1 MKELIDRGFD
11 PDLKDNAGV
20 TPRMLGQSAN
30 NLIKEHLGLLGA
42 GSDAKEDGSRS
53 DSDASHSAGSVVT
66 PVDAVS
72 PVSPGGVVSPVSVVS
87 AVPSAVSAV
96 PSVVSAVPSVVSAVP
111 SAVSAVPSAVSAV
124 PIVGSDGRTGLPP
137 VQATPTTFVDVS
149 HSEEPPL
156 RPAPSA
162 QPLFPFVSSVP
173 STTSAQPL
181 FPSVSPVPSA
191 TSASSIASNP
201 ALPSAPVVTPVLP
214 VLPSAPVVTPVLP
227 VLPSSPPITGM
238 AGIASTP
245 SSRPSSLNL
254 AGLPRRLSADASDV
268 PPPVPQRLSLQQ
280 ETVLTTAQSGDLSP
294 TVSERLERT
303 PSVELTTEQSARAGR
318 A

>member
-96 PSVVSAVPSVVSAVP
+96 PSAA
-111 SAVSAVPSAVSAV
+111 SAV
-124 PIVGSDGRTGLPP
+124 PIVGNDGRTGLPP

-162 QPLFPFVSSVP
+162 QPLFP
-173 STTSAQPL
+173 
-181 FPSVSPVPSA
+181 SVSPVPSA
-191 TSASSIASNP
+191 TSASSIASNPASSIASNP

-214 VLPSAPVVTPVLP
+214 VLPS
-227 VLPSSPPITGM
+227 SPPITS
-238 AGIASTP
+238 IASTP

-280 ETVLTTAQSGDLSP
+280 ETVLTTAQVGDLSP

>member
-53 DSDASHSAGSVVT
+53 DSDASHSAGIVVT

-72 PVSPGGVVSPVSVVS
+72 PVSPGGVVSPVS
-87 AVPSAVSAV
+87 PG
-96 PSVVSAVPSVVSAVP
+96 SVVSPVSPGSVVGPVSV
-111 SAVSAVPSAVSAV
+111 VSAVPSAVSAV

-162 QPLFPFVSSVP
+162 QPLFP
-173 STTSAQPL
+173 
-181 FPSVSPVPSA
+181 SVSPVPSA
-191 TSASSIASNP
+191 TSASSIASNPASSIASNP

-214 VLPSAPVVTPVLP
+214 VLPS
-227 VLPSSPPITGM
+227 SPPITS
-238 AGIASTP
+238 IASTP

>member
-53 DSDASHSAGSVVT
+53 DSDASHGAGIVVT

-72 PVSPGGVVSPVSVVS
+72 PVSPGGVVSPVS
-87 AVPSAVSAV
+87 PG
-96 PSVVSAVPSVVSAVP
+96 SVVGPVSV
-111 SAVSAVPSAVSAV
+111 VSAVPSAVSAV

-162 QPLFPFVSSVP
+162 QPLFP
-173 STTSAQPL
+173 
-181 FPSVSPVPSA
+181 SVSPVPSA

-214 VLPSAPVVTPVLP
+214 VLPS
-227 VLPSSPPITGM
+227 SPPITS
-238 AGIASTP
+238 IASTP

-254 AGLPRRLSADASDV
+254 GGLPRRLSADASDV

-280 ETVLTTAQSGDLSP
+280 ETVLTTAQVGDLSP

>member
-53 DSDASHSAGSVVT
+53 DSDASRSTGSVVT

-96 PSVVSAVPSVVSAVP
+96 PSS
-111 SAVSAVPSAVSAV
+111 VSAVPSAVSAV

-149 HSEEPPL
+149 QSEEPPL

-162 QPLFPFVSSVP
+162 QPLFPFVSPVP
-173 STTSAQPL
+173 SATSAQPL

-280 ETVLTTAQSGDLSP
+280 ETVLTTAQAGDLSP

-318 A
+318 V

>member
-53 DSDASHSAGSVVT
+53 DSDASRSTGSVVT

-96 PSVVSAVPSVVSAVP
+96 SV
-111 SAVSAVPSAVSAV
+111 VSAVPSAVSAV

-149 HSEEPPL
+149 HSEEPS
-156 RPAPSA
+156 R
-162 QPLFPFVSSVP
+162 SS
-173 STTSAQPL
+173 
-181 FPSVSPVPSA
+181 
-191 TSASSIASNP
+191 
-201 ALPSAPVVTPVLP
+201 
-214 VLPSAPVVTPVLP
+214 
-227 VLPSSPPITGM
+227 
-238 AGIASTP
+238 P
-245 SSRPSSLNL
+245 SSRPC
-254 AGLPRRLSADASDV
+254 
-268 PPPVPQRLSLQQ
+268 PPPPPPSRC
-280 ETVLTTAQSGDLSP
+280 SP
-294 TVSERLERT
+294 PSRPCPPPPPPPPLPPT
-303 PSVELTTEQSARAGR
+303 PPCPPHP
-318 A
+318 

>member
-96 PSVVSAVPSVVSAVP
+96 PS
-111 SAVSAVPSAVSAV
+111 AVSAV
-124 PIVGSDGRTGLPP
+124 PIMGNDGRTGLPP

-162 QPLFPFVSSVP
+162 QPLFPSVSPVP
-173 STTSAQPL
+173 STTSASSIASNPASSIASN
-181 FPSVSPVPSA
+181 PASSIASNP
-191 TSASSIASNP
+191 ASSIASNP

-214 VLPSAPVVTPVLP
+214 VLPS
-227 VLPSSPPITGM
+227 SPPITS
-238 AGIASTP
+238 IASTP

-280 ETVLTTAQSGDLSP
+280 ETVLTTAQVGDLSP

>member
-53 DSDASHSAGSVVT
+53 DSDASHSAGIVVT

-72 PVSPGGVVSPVSVVS
+72 PVSPGGVVSPVS
-87 AVPSAVSAV
+87 PG
-96 PSVVSAVPSVVSAVP
+96 SVVGPVSV
-111 SAVSAVPSAVSAV
+111 VSAVPSAVSAV

-162 QPLFPFVSSVP
+162 QPLFP
-173 STTSAQPL
+173 
-181 FPSVSPVPSA
+181 SVSPVPSA
-191 TSASSIASNP
+191 TSVSSIASNPASSIASNP

-214 VLPSAPVVTPVLP
+214 VLPS
-227 VLPSSPPITGM
+227 SPPITS
-238 AGIASTP
+238 IASTP

-254 AGLPRRLSADASDV
+254 AGLPRRLSADTSDV

-280 ETVLTTAQSGDLSP
+280 ETVLTTAQVGDLSP
-294 TVSERLERT
+294 TMSERLERT

>member
-53 DSDASHSAGSVVT
+53 DSDASHSAGIVVT

-72 PVSPGGVVSPVSVVS
+72 PVSPGGVVSPVS
-87 AVPSAVSAV
+87 PG
-96 PSVVSAVPSVVSAVP
+96 SVVSPVSPGSVVGSVSVVSAVP
-111 SAVSAVPSAVSAV
+111 SAASAV

-162 QPLFPFVSSVP
+162 QPLFP
-173 STTSAQPL
+173 
-181 FPSVSPVPSA
+181 SVSPVPSA

-214 VLPSAPVVTPVLP
+214 VLPS
-227 VLPSSPPITGM
+227 SPPITS
-238 AGIASTP
+238 IASTP
-245 SSRPSSLNL
+245 SSLPSSLNL
-254 AGLPRRLSADASDV
+254 AGLPRRLSADTSDV

-280 ETVLTTAQSGDLSP
+280 ETVLTTAQVGDLSP

>member
-53 DSDASHSAGSVVT
+53 DSDASHSAGIVVT

-72 PVSPGGVVSPVSVVS
+72 PVSPGGVVSPVS
-87 AVPSAVSAV
+87 PG
-96 PSVVSAVPSVVSAVP
+96 SVVSPVSPGSVVGPVSV
-111 SAVSAVPSAVSAV
+111 VSAVPSAVSAV

-162 QPLFPFVSSVP
+162 QPLFP
-173 STTSAQPL
+173 
-181 FPSVSPVPSA
+181 SVSPVPSA
-191 TSASSIASNP
+191 TSASSIASNPASSIASNP

-214 VLPSAPVVTPVLP
+214 VLPS
-227 VLPSSPPITGM
+227 SPPITS
-238 AGIASTP
+238 IASTP

-254 AGLPRRLSADASDV
+254 GGLPRRLSADASDV

-280 ETVLTTAQSGDLSP
+280 ETVLTTAQVGDLSP

>member
-53 DSDASHSAGSVVT
+53 DSDASRSTGSVVT

-96 PSVVSAVPSVVSAVP
+96 PSAVSAVSV
-111 SAVSAVPSAVSAV
+111 VSAVPSAVSAV

-149 HSEEPPL
+149 HSEEPLL

-162 QPLFPFVSSVP
+162 QPLFPFVSPVP
-173 STTSAQPL
+173 SATSAQPL

>member
-96 PSVVSAVPSVVSAVP
+96 PSAVSAVPSVVSAVP
-111 SAVSAVPSAVSAV
+111 
-124 PIVGSDGRTGLPP
+124 IVGNDGRTGLPP

-149 HSEEPPL
+149 QSEEPPL

-162 QPLFPFVSSVP
+162 QPLFPFVSPVP
-173 STTSAQPL
+173 SATSAQPL

-318 A
+318 V

>member
-1 MKELIDRGFD
+1 
-11 PDLKDNAGV
+11 
-20 TPRMLGQSAN
+20 MLGQSAN

-53 DSDASHSAGSVVT
+53 DSDASHSAGIVVT

-96 PSVVSAVPSVVSAVP
+96 P
-111 SAVSAVPSAVSAV
+111 
-124 PIVGSDGRTGLPP
+124 IVGGDGRTGLPP

-149 HSEEPPL
+149 QSEEPPL

-162 QPLFPFVSSVP
+162 QPLFPFVSPVP
-173 STTSAQPL
+173 SATSAQPL

-254 AGLPRRLSADASDV
+254 AGLPRRLSADTSDV

>member
-53 DSDASHSAGSVVT
+53 DSDASHSAGIVVT

-72 PVSPGGVVSPVSVVS
+72 PVSPGGVVSPVS
-87 AVPSAVSAV
+87 PG
-96 PSVVSAVPSVVSAVP
+96 SVVGPVSV
-111 SAVSAVPSAVSAV
+111 VSAVPSAVSAV
-124 PIVGSDGRTGLPP
+124 PIVGNDGRTGLLP

-162 QPLFPFVSSVP
+162 QPLFP
-173 STTSAQPL
+173 
-181 FPSVSPVPSA
+181 SVSPVPSA

-201 ALPSAPVVTPVLP
+201 A
-214 VLPSAPVVTPVLP
+214 LPSAPVVTPVLP

-254 AGLPRRLSADASDV
+254 AGLPRRLSADTSDV

-280 ETVLTTAQSGDLSP
+280 ETVLTTAQVGDLSP

-318 A
+318 V

>member
-53 DSDASHSAGSVVT
+53 DSDASHSAGIVVT

-72 PVSPGGVVSPVSVVS
+72 PVSPGSVVSPVS
-87 AVPSAVSAV
+87 PG
-96 PSVVSAVPSVVSAVP
+96 SVVGPVSV
-111 SAVSAVPSAVSAV
+111 VSAVPSAVSAV

-162 QPLFPFVSSVP
+162 QPLFP
-173 STTSAQPL
+173 
-181 FPSVSPVPSA
+181 SVSPVPSA
-191 TSASSIASNP
+191 TSVSSIASNPASSIASNP

-214 VLPSAPVVTPVLP
+214 VLPS
-227 VLPSSPPITGM
+227 SPPITS
-238 AGIASTP
+238 IASTP

-254 AGLPRRLSADASDV
+254 AGLPRRLSADTSDV

-280 ETVLTTAQSGDLSP
+280 ETVLTTAQVGDLSP

>member
-53 DSDASHSAGSVVT
+53 DSDASHSAGIVVT

-72 PVSPGGVVSPVSVVS
+72 PVSPGGVVSPVS
-87 AVPSAVSAV
+87 PG
-96 PSVVSAVPSVVSAVP
+96 SVVSPVSPGSVVGPVSVVSAVP
-111 SAVSAVPSAVSAV
+111 SAASAV

-162 QPLFPFVSSVP
+162 QPLFP
-173 STTSAQPL
+173 
-181 FPSVSPVPSA
+181 SVSPVPSA

-214 VLPSAPVVTPVLP
+214 VLPS
-227 VLPSSPPITGM
+227 SPPITS
-238 AGIASTP
+238 IASTP
-245 SSRPSSLNL
+245 SSLPSSLNL
-254 AGLPRRLSADASDV
+254 AGLPRRLSADTSDV

-280 ETVLTTAQSGDLSP
+280 ETVLTTAQVGDLSP

>member
-53 DSDASHSAGSVVT
+53 DSDASRSTGSVVT

-72 PVSPGGVVSPVSVVS
+72 PVSPGGVVSPV
-87 AVPSAVSAV
+87 
-96 PSVVSAVPSVVSAVP
+96 SVVSAVP

-162 QPLFPFVSSVP
+162 QPLFPFVS
-173 STTSAQPL
+173 
-181 FPSVSPVPSA
+181 PVPSP

-201 ALPSAPVVTPVLP
+201 A
-214 VLPSAPVVTPVLP
+214 LPSAPVVTPVLP

-318 A
+318 E

>member
-53 DSDASHSAGSVVT
+53 DSDASHSAGIVVT

-72 PVSPGGVVSPVSVVS
+72 PVSPGSVVSPVS
-87 AVPSAVSAV
+87 PG
-96 PSVVSAVPSVVSAVP
+96 SVVGPVSV
-111 SAVSAVPSAVSAV
+111 VSAVPSAVSAV

-162 QPLFPFVSSVP
+162 QPLFPFVS
-173 STTSAQPL
+173 
-181 FPSVSPVPSA
+181 PVPSA
-191 TSASSIASNP
+191 TSVSSIASNPASSIASNP
-201 ALPSAPVVTPVLP
+201 A
-214 VLPSAPVVTPVLP
+214 LPSAPVVTPVLP

-294 TVSERLERT
+294 TVSERLVRT

-318 A
+318 E

>member
-53 DSDASHSAGSVVT
+53 DSDASRSTGSVVT

-72 PVSPGGVVSPVSVVS
+72 PVSPGGVVSPVS
-87 AVPSAVSAV
+87 PG
-96 PSVVSAVPSVVSAVP
+96 SVVGPVSV
-111 SAVSAVPSAVSAV
+111 VSAVPSAVSAV

-137 VQATPTTFVDVS
+137 VQATPTTFMDVS

-156 RPAPSA
+156 RPAP
-162 QPLFPFVSSVP
+162 
-173 STTSAQPL
+173 SAQPL

-214 VLPSAPVVTPVLP
+214 VLPS
-227 VLPSSPPITGM
+227 SPPITS
-238 AGIASTP
+238 IASTP

-254 AGLPRRLSADASDV
+254 AGLPRRLSADTSDV

-280 ETVLTTAQSGDLSP
+280 ETVLTTAQVGDLSP

>member
-53 DSDASHSAGSVVT
+53 DSDASHSAGIVVT

-72 PVSPGGVVSPVSVVS
+72 PVSPGGVVSPVS
-87 AVPSAVSAV
+87 PG
-96 PSVVSAVPSVVSAVP
+96 SVVGPVSV
-111 SAVSAVPSAVSAV
+111 VSAVPSAVSAV

-162 QPLFPFVSSVP
+162 QPLFP
-173 STTSAQPL
+173 
-181 FPSVSPVPSA
+181 SVSPVPSA
-191 TSASSIASNP
+191 TSASSIASNPASSIASNP

-214 VLPSAPVVTPVLP
+214 VLPS
-227 VLPSSPPITGM
+227 SPPITS
-238 AGIASTP
+238 IASTP

-254 AGLPRRLSADASDV
+254 GGLPRRLSADASDV

-280 ETVLTTAQSGDLSP
+280 ETVLTTAQVGDLSP

>member
-53 DSDASHSAGSVVT
+53 DSDASHSAGIVVT

-72 PVSPGGVVSPVSVVS
+72 PVSPGGVVSPVS
-87 AVPSAVSAV
+87 PG
-96 PSVVSAVPSVVSAVP
+96 SVVSPVSPGSVVGPVSVVSAVP
-111 SAVSAVPSAVSAV
+111 SAASAV

-149 HSEEPPL
+149 QSEEPPL
-156 RPAPSA
+156 RPAP
-162 QPLFPFVSSVP
+162 
-173 STTSAQPL
+173 SAQPL

-214 VLPSAPVVTPVLP
+214 VLPS
-227 VLPSSPPITGM
+227 SPPITS
-238 AGIASTP
+238 IASTP
-245 SSRPSSLNL
+245 SSLPSSLNL
-254 AGLPRRLSADASDV
+254 AGLPRRLSADTSDV

-280 ETVLTTAQSGDLSP
+280 ETVLTTAQVGDLSP

-318 A
+318 V

>member
-53 DSDASHSAGSVVT
+53 DSDASHSAGIVVT

-72 PVSPGGVVSPVSVVS
+72 PVSPGGVVSPVS
-87 AVPSAVSAV
+87 PG
-96 PSVVSAVPSVVSAVP
+96 SVVSPVSPGSVVGPVSV
-111 SAVSAVPSAVSAV
+111 VSAVPSAVSAV

-162 QPLFPFVSSVP
+162 QPLFP
-173 STTSAQPL
+173 
-181 FPSVSPVPSA
+181 SVSPVPSA
-191 TSASSIASNP
+191 TSASSIASNPASSIASNP

-214 VLPSAPVVTPVLP
+214 VLPS
-227 VLPSSPPITGM
+227 SPPITS
-238 AGIASTP
+238 IASTP
-245 SSRPSSLNL
+245 SSLPSSLNL
-254 AGLPRRLSADASDV
+254 AGLPRRLSADTSDV

-280 ETVLTTAQSGDLSP
+280 ETVLTTAQVGDLSP

>member
-53 DSDASHSAGSVVT
+53 DSDASHSAGIVVT

-72 PVSPGGVVSPVSVVS
+72 PVSPGGVVSPVS
-87 AVPSAVSAV
+87 PG
-96 PSVVSAVPSVVSAVP
+96 SVVGPVSV
-111 SAVSAVPSAVSAV
+111 VSAVPSAVSAV

-162 QPLFPFVSSVP
+162 QPLFPFVS
-173 STTSAQPL
+173 
-181 FPSVSPVPSA
+181 PVPSA

-201 ALPSAPVVTPVLP
+201 ASSIASNPA
-214 VLPSAPVVTPVLP
+214 LPSAPVVTPVLP

-318 A
+318 E

>member
-53 DSDASHSAGSVVT
+53 DSDASHSAGIVVT

-72 PVSPGGVVSPVSVVS
+72 PVSPGGVVSPVS
-87 AVPSAVSAV
+87 PG
-96 PSVVSAVPSVVSAVP
+96 SVVSPVSPGSVVGPVSVVSAVP
-111 SAVSAVPSAVSAV
+111 SAASAV

-162 QPLFPFVSSVP
+162 QPLFP
-173 STTSAQPL
+173 
-181 FPSVSPVPSA
+181 SVSPVPSA

-214 VLPSAPVVTPVLP
+214 VLPS
-227 VLPSSPPITGM
+227 SPPITS
-238 AGIASTP
+238 IASTP
-245 SSRPSSLNL
+245 SSLPSSLNL
-254 AGLPRRLSADASDV
+254 AGLPRRLSADTSDV

-280 ETVLTTAQSGDLSP
+280 ETVLTT
-294 TVSERLERT
+294 
-303 PSVELTTEQSARAGR
+303 EQSARAGR

>member
-53 DSDASHSAGSVVT
+53 DSDASHSAGIVVT

-72 PVSPGGVVSPVSVVS
+72 PVSPGGVVSPVS
-87 AVPSAVSAV
+87 PG
-96 PSVVSAVPSVVSAVP
+96 SVVSPVSPGSVVSPVSPGSVVGPVSVVSAVP
-111 SAVSAVPSAVSAV
+111 SAASAV

-162 QPLFPFVSSVP
+162 QPLFP
-173 STTSAQPL
+173 
-181 FPSVSPVPSA
+181 SVSPVPSA

-214 VLPSAPVVTPVLP
+214 VLPS
-227 VLPSSPPITGM
+227 SPPITS
-238 AGIASTP
+238 IASTP

-254 AGLPRRLSADASDV
+254 AGLPRRLSADTSDV

-280 ETVLTTAQSGDLSP
+280 ETVLTTAQVGDLSP

>member
-53 DSDASHSAGSVVT
+53 DSDASHSAGIVVT

-72 PVSPGGVVSPVSVVS
+72 PVSPGGVVSPVS
-87 AVPSAVSAV
+87 PG
-96 PSVVSAVPSVVSAVP
+96 SVVGPVSV
-111 SAVSAVPSAVSAV
+111 VSAVPSAVSAV

-156 RPAPSA
+156 RPTP
-162 QPLFPFVSSVP
+162 
-173 STTSAQPL
+173 SAQPL

-201 ALPSAPVVTPVLP
+201 ASSIASNPALPSAPVVTPVLP
-214 VLPSAPVVTPVLP
+214 VV
-227 VLPSSPPITGM
+227 PSSPPITGM

-280 ETVLTTAQSGDLSP
+280 ETVLTTAQVGDLSP